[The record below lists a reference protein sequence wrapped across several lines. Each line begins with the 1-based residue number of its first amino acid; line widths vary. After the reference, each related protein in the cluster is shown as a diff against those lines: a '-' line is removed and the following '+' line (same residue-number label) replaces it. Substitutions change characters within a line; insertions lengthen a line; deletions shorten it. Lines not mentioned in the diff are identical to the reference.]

1 MTKKNKD
8 IIPVFQTTAENIKIS
23 DDLKKKQKTE

>member
-8 IIPVFQTTAENIKIS
+8 INPVFQTTAENIKIS
-23 DDLKKKQKTE
+23 DDLRKQKTE